1 MPLSRPHSLDLSP
14 IVNTHDVRGTVPDQ
28 WDERIAELF
37 GAAFAR
43 VTKAQALVVGHD
55 TRSSAP
61 TLALAFAQGAA
72 LYGTAVTD
80 IGPCTSDQLSFA
92 SGELALPGAM
102 FTAPHGPA
110 QYNGLT
116 LYRAGAAPLGPG
128 GALAGI
134 RALVEQWAVHGA
146 PPSFVPVGTI
156 RRRDVLADYGARL
169 YTLAGLPVVR
179 PLKVVVDAGD
189 GPGGHSVP
197 AVLAALPLHV
207 VPLPAGADS
216 AGAHGRADPLGPA
229 ALAALRA
236 RVVAEGADLG
246 LAVDGGRCAVVDER
260 GESVPA
266 SAVAA
271 LLTARELDRHPG
283 ATVVH
288 DLATS
293 WSVPEAAA
301 EHGGKAV
308 RTRVGHSFVRE
319 EMAATGAVLGTG
331 HAGHYYFRD
340 FWNAD
345 SGLLAALHLLA
356 ALDARPGPLS
366 ALLAPWDRYRSSGEG
381 DFATDDPQARTAA
394 VRAAYAHHEDVM
406 LDDLDGLTVTA
417 HDWWFN
423 LRPSAT
429 LPLLRL
435 NVEARDAETVAGVR
449 EEVLRHLRA

>member
-14 IVNTHDVRGTVPDQ
+14 LVNTHDLRGTVPDQ

-55 TRSSAP
+55 TRSCAP
-61 TLALAFAQGAA
+61 DLALAFAQGAA

-80 IGPCTSDQLSFA
+80 IGPCTSDQLYFA

-110 QYNGLT
+110 GYHGLT
-116 LYRAGAAPLGPG
+116 LCRAGAAPLGQDA
-128 GALAGI
+128 ALAEI
-134 RALVEQWAVHGA
+134 RALVERWAVHGA

-156 RRRDVLADYGARL
+156 RRRDVLGDYGARL
-169 YTLAGLPVVR
+169 RALAGLRGIR
-179 PLKVVVDAGD
+179 PLTVVVDAGD
-189 GPGGHSVP
+189 GPGRHSAP
-197 AVLAALPLHV
+197 AVLAALPLRV
-207 VPLPAGADS
+207 VPLPAGPDTAP
-216 AGAHGRADPLGPA
+216 AHARADPLAPA
-229 ALAALRA
+229 ATAALRA

-246 LAVDGGRCAVVDER
+246 LALDGGRCAVVDER

-266 SAVAA
+266 PALAA
-271 LLTARELDRHPG
+271 LLTAREMDRHPG

-293 WSVPEAAA
+293 RSVPEAAA
-301 EHGGKAV
+301 EYGGKAV
-308 RTRVGHSFVRE
+308 RTRVGHTFVRE

-331 HAGHYYFRD
+331 RAGHYYFRD

-356 ALDARPGPLS
+356 ALDDRSGPLS
-366 ALLAPWDRYRSSGEG
+366 ALVAPWDRYRSCDET
-381 DFATDDPQARTAA
+381 DIATDDPQGRTAA
-394 VRAAYAHHEDVM
+394 LRAAYARHEDVM

-423 LRPSAT
+423 LRPST
-429 LPLLRL
+429 TRPLLRL
-435 NVEARDAETVAGVR
+435 NVEARDAATLGSVR
-449 EEVLRHLRA
+449 EEVLRRLRA